1 MSKKILFAASECA
14 PFVKTGGLADVA
26 AALPVQLRE
35 MGADIRVVL
44 PLYAKI
50 KAQFGMH
57 MRHECDFNIKLGW
70 RNQYCGVESLVQ
82 RGITYYFIDNE
93 YYFGRDYIYG
103 VFNCDEAERFGFF
116 SKAIIEMLPHIGFM
130 PDALHLNDWQ
140 TAMAAALMKLH
151 YAKMPYFSRIKTILT
166 IHNLRFQGVFDRGF
180 CDELL
185 SLGEAAFDMH
195 KLEFYGNVNYL
206 KGGIVYAD
214 KVTTVSPTYAKEIMT
229 KFYGESLEGVLAER
243 AGDVVGILN
252 GIDTV
257 SYDPFTDEA
266 LRRNYCPENMSG
278 KAECKAAL
286 QNELD
291 LDVDPSIPV
300 AAIVSRLTGQKG
312 LDLVERVLKE
322 MMNIPIQLVVLG
334 TGESRYENL
343 FRYAQRTYPGR
354 LAARIEY
361 NDALARRI
369 FAGAD
374 IFLVPSLFEP
384 CGLTQMIAMR
394 YGTVPIVRE
403 TGGLKDT
410 VTPFNRYD
418 NTGCGYSFANYN
430 AHELLY
436 AAETAAKDYQNKPLW
451 NGLISRGM
459 AKDFSW
465 KKAAGEYLEIMKN

>member
-26 AALPVQLRE
+26 AALPLQLKE
-35 MGADIRVVL
+35 EGADIRVVL
-44 PLYAKI
+44 PLYARV
-50 KAQFGMH
+50 KARYGMH
-57 MRHECDFNIKLGW
+57 MHHVCDFNIKLGW
-70 RNQYCGVESLVQ
+70 RNQYCGVEMLNQ
-82 RGITYYFIDNE
+82 RGITYYFIDNQ

-116 SKAIIEMLPHIGFM
+116 SKAIIEMLPRIGFM

-140 TAMAAALMKLH
+140 TAMAAALLKLH
-151 YAKMPYFSRIKTILT
+151 YAKMPFYSRIKTVLT

-185 SLGEAAFDMH
+185 SLGDAAFDMH
-195 KLEFYGNVNYL
+195 RLEFYGNVNYL

-214 KVTTVSPTYAKEIMT
+214 KITTVSPTYSREIMT
-229 KFYGESLEGVLAER
+229 KFYGESLEGVLKER
-243 AGDVVGILN
+243 ADDVCGIIN
-252 GIDTV
+252 GIDTIGF
-257 SYDPFTDEA
+257 DPFTDGA
-266 LRRNYCPENMSG
+266 LRANYCADNIDG
-278 KAECKAAL
+278 KAKCKQAL

-291 LDVDPSIPV
+291 LEQNADIPV

-322 MMNIPIQLVVLG
+322 IINIPMQLVVLG

-343 FRYAQRTYPGR
+343 FRYAEKLHPGKI
-354 LAARIEY
+354 AARLEY
-361 NDALARRI
+361 NDSLARRI
-369 FAGAD
+369 YAGAD
-374 IFLVPSLFEP
+374 IFLMPSLFEP
-384 CGLTQMIAMR
+384 CGLSQLIAMR

-410 VTPFNRYD
+410 VTACGGD
-418 NTGCGYSFANYN
+418 DTGCGYTFVDYN

-436 AAETAAKDYQNKPLW
+436 AAERAAADFKDKQKWAELMKRCMNK
-451 NGLISRGM
+451 N
-459 AKDFSW
+459 FSW
-465 KKAAGEYLEIMKN
+465 EEPAKKYMELY

>member
-70 RNQYCGVESLVQ
+70 HNQYCGVESLVQ

-291 LDVDPSIPV
+291 LDVDPTIPV

-312 LDLVERVLKE
+312 LDLVERILKE
-322 MMNIPIQLVVLG
+322 LMNIPIQLAVLG
-334 TGESRYENL
+334 TGESR
-343 FRYAQRTYPGR
+343 
-354 LAARIEY
+354 
-361 NDALARRI
+361 
-369 FAGAD
+369 
-374 IFLVPSLFEP
+374 
-384 CGLTQMIAMR
+384 
-394 YGTVPIVRE
+394 
-403 TGGLKDT
+403 
-410 VTPFNRYD
+410 
-418 NTGCGYSFANYN
+418 
-430 AHELLY
+430 
-436 AAETAAKDYQNKPLW
+436 
-451 NGLISRGM
+451 
-459 AKDFSW
+459 
-465 KKAAGEYLEIMKN
+465 